1 MRPIRA
7 SLWFDGDAEAAAD
20 FYASVFPDAAVTD
33 VQRFTDAGP
42 GEPGSVVTVAWRIG
56 DREFVGINGGPMY
69 HFTPAISFVA
79 ECEDQAEVDRLWDA
93 LLAGGGTPSMCGWLE
108 DRFGVSWQVIP
119 TELSAL
125 IRHPDAAAA
134 MLRMVKIDLAELR
147 RAAGVS

>member
-7 SLWFDGDAEAAAD
+7 SLWFDGTAEEAAR
-20 FYASVFPDAAVTD
+20 FYCAIFPDAEITET
-33 VQRFTDAGP
+33 QRYTDAGP

-69 HFTPAISFVA
+69 RFTPAISFVA
-79 ECEDQAEVDRLWDA
+79 ECDDQAETDRLYDA
-93 LLAGGGTPSMCGWLE
+93 LLADGGKPSMCGWLE

-119 TELSAL
+119 TELFTL
-125 IRHPDAAAA
+125 IQDPRGAAA

-147 RAAGVS
+147 RAVEVA

>member
-7 SLWFDGDAEAAAD
+7 SLWFDGNAQEAAQ
-20 FYASVFPDAAVTD
+20 FYCSVFPDAEITD

-42 GEPGSVVTVAWRIG
+42 GDPGSVVTVAWRIG
-56 DREFVGINGGPMY
+56 EREFVGINGGPQY
-69 HFTPAISFVA
+69 RFTPAISFVVD
-79 ECEDQAEVDRLWDA
+79 CDDQAEVDRMWDA

-119 TELSAL
+119 AELPAL
-125 IRHPDAAAA
+125 IAHPDAAAA

-147 RAAGVS
+147 RAAGVA

>member
-7 SLWFDGDAEAAAD
+7 SLWFDGTAEEAAT
-20 FYASVFPDAAVTD
+20 FYCGVFPDAAITD
-33 VQRFTDAGP
+33 VKRYTEAGP
-42 GEPGSVVTVAWRIG
+42 GEPGSVVTVAWRVG

-69 HFTPAISFVA
+69 TFTPAISFVA

-93 LLAGGGTPSMCGWLE
+93 LLADGGKPSMCGWLE

-119 TELSAL
+119 SELFSL
-125 IRHPDAAAA
+125 IEHPDAAAA

-147 RAAGVS
+147 RAAGVG

>member
-7 SLWFDGDAEAAAD
+7 SLWFDGTAGEAAD
-20 FYASVFPDAAVTD
+20 FYCSVFPDAEVTS
-33 VQRFTDAGP
+33 VQRYTEAGP
-42 GEPGSVVTVAWRIG
+42 GEPGSVVTVTWRIG

-69 HFTPAISFVA
+69 QFTPAISFIA

-93 LLAGGGTPSMCGWLE
+93 LLADGGTPSMCGWLE

-119 TELSAL
+119 TELFTL
-125 IRHPDAAAA
+125 IQHPDAAAA